1 VVRRLTRSSTWL
13 CVGWLVTA
21 CAILPAQEAPQAV
34 DHPSQAEVVARVGL
48 PESIV
53 AGSEGQTLWIYTVRS
68 PVGDIVVTSSPW
80 VVPGGWRCTQ
90 YLLRFDRMQRLRGWT
105 ARRC

>member
-1 VVRRLTRSSTWL
+1 VRRLTRSSAWL

-21 CAILPAQEAPQAV
+21 CALLPAQDAQQAV
-34 DHPSQAEVVARVGL
+34 DHLSQVEVVERLGL
-48 PESIV
+48 PESVV
-53 AGSEGQTLWIYTVRS
+53 AGAEGQTLWVYTARS
-68 PVGDIVVTSSPW
+68 PTGDILVTSSPW

-90 YLLRFDRMQRLRGWT
+90 YLLRFDRKQLLRGWT